1 MAGPL
6 SGEKNE
12 WGWLEMALGPY
23 LLVLRVVCRVFC
35 FFFFL
40 RIVDLW
46 TGYPISTLSPVPL
59 SSSLQGKETLGSL
72 VLGVGAPCPAY
83 SLGPLVNI

>member
-12 WGWLEMALGPY
+12 WAWLEMALGPY
-23 LLVLRVVCRVFC
+23 LLVLRVVCRV

-72 VLGVGAPCPAY
+72 VLGVGGPCPAH